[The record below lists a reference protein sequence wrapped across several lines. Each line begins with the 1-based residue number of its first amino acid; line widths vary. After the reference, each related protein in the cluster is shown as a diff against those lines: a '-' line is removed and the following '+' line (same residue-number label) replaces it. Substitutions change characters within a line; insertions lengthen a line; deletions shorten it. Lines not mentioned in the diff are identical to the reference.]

1 MKSRDPT
8 VWMWSEALALLER
21 ADRMQRQFF
30 QLGAHRNACPT
41 WEPPADIFESDQ
53 QFVIVV
59 ALPGVSTEQLV
70 IVHDDN
76 GITVRGQRAL
86 PDLGHSALIHRVEI
100 PYGRFERRF
109 ELPMRQLS
117 IGQRALL
124 DGCLVLTLDKQG
136 APA

>member
-21 ADRMQRQFF
+21 ADSMQRQFF

-41 WEPPADIFESDQ
+41 WEPPADIFETEQ

-59 ALPGVSTEQLV
+59 ALPGVSADQLV
-70 IVHDDN
+70 ISQDESA
-76 GITVRGQRAL
+76 ITVRGQRAL
-86 PDLGHSALIHRVEI
+86 PLSGNNAHIHRVEI

-117 IGQRALL
+117 VGQRALL
-124 DGCLVLTLDKQG
+124 DGCLVLTLDKPG
-136 APA
+136 AQK

>member
-21 ADRMQRQFF
+21 ADSMQRQFF
-30 QLGAHRNACPT
+30 QLGAHPNACPT
-41 WEPPADIFESDQ
+41 WEPPADIFETEQ

-59 ALPGVSTEQLV
+59 ALPGVSADQLV
-70 IVHDDN
+70 ISQDESA
-76 GITVRGQRAL
+76 ITVRGQRAL
-86 PDLGHSALIHRVEI
+86 PLSGNNAHIHRVEI

-117 IGQRALL
+117 VGQRALL
-124 DGCLVLTLDKQG
+124 DGCLVLTLDKPG
-136 APA
+136 AQK